1 MSAPN
6 TFGGEEDEPPT
17 REESPPTTP
26 GAVVDLAFMRGSNN
40 FKASYTAELDNYPT
54 RWVRPHAPRVGGPA
68 PVCVPPTQAL
78 LRKRAMFQAGWNL
91 LEEESWDV
99 REPRQLR
106 QRALVCPL
114 TNRKAVHVDSTDVWQ
129 RRTRLQIALQIE
141 SKLELW
147 LESIGRGSEGGARP
161 SPSHARQELVAAQA
175 SGEPHRVWAWDSSYW
190 WSTPTNHDALSEAEL
205 ESGYD
210 LDSRS
215 CAGE

>member
-91 LEEESWDV
+91 LEEESWARGTDSG
-99 REPRQLR
+99 PG
-106 QRALVCPL
+106 L
-114 TNRKAVHVDSTDVWQ
+114 TGM
-129 RRTRLQIALQIE
+129 IAPYGVSFGGL
-141 SKLELW
+141 SNGTN
-147 LESIGRGSEGGARP
+147 SIQVSFGGLP
-161 SPSHARQELVAAQA
+161 N
-175 SGEPHRVWAWDSSYW
+175 G
-190 WSTPTNHDALSEAEL
+190 TNSIQV
-205 ESGYD
+205 
-210 LDSRS
+210 
-215 CAGE
+215 